1 MKKVLRFTTLNTN
14 ERNEKME
21 YTSSDLDVRSAEEL
35 CNAFE
40 LADNIV
46 FRRYIN
52 RLEELKPIKPG
63 EDFLK
68 IEEGK
73 YIRLLRIEKIIYDKS
88 ENNLQKLTNLYN
100 MAYSQNHNILLI
112 VNSDGKNVEL
122 LLGICDYESEGS
134 DSRLKIGIESI
145 YNGMLG
151 NFPGSLDKMENVLL
165 ETQQN
170 KEIVKKCLD
179 GKASVSIVSGVAS
192 LRDEKDV
199 ENDKFVQ
206 GIEKFIDSM
215 QGISFSTIII
225 ANPVSKQE
233 LQEIKNE
240 LETLYSTLKPFEKT
254 VMSFNEGHT
263 QGVSNAISKG
273 LSDSYGTSK
282 SKALSIGTTTST
294 SKTKGHSIGGNV
306 SVGGMLSTAL
316 TVGASLALGP
326 IGGSVAKTVSSGI
339 SGSLGL
345 NASVQRSK
353 TETEGKNNTE
363 TNTETANEQH
373 TETNT
378 TTDSVSSGDSSGST
392 LQIEYI
398 SKNVKQLLDRIDVQ
412 LDRIKKCESFGVFAV
427 ASYILAK
434 NKGYSNMGASMYKS
448 LISGENTSVE
458 SSNIATWSD
467 KASVEII
474 KSYLLRMYHPV
485 FALRSGNNEDTVT
498 AVSLVSGHE
507 LAVQMGLP
515 KKSIPGVVVT
525 ECASFGRNLYMLTG
539 KNDAKTI
546 DIGNIYHMCSDEDT
560 RVKLK
565 IDDLSMH
572 TFITGA
578 TGSGKSNTVYQLI
591 KKLDEQEIKF
601 MIVEPAKGEYKHV
614 FGNRVDVNVYGT
626 NPNKNILL
634 RINPFS
640 FPDDVHVLEHIDKLI
655 EIFNVC
661 WPMYAAMPA
670 VLKEAVELAYVSAGW
685 DLDNSM
691 NENKVFPTFTDVLEK
706 LSEVIEAS
714 AFSEEVKSNYAGALL
729 TRVKS
734 LTNGINGRIF
744 ASNEISG
751 EKLFNENVIVD
762 ISRVGSMETKS
773 LIMGILVM
781 KLQEHR
787 INEGGRN
794 KRLHHITVL
803 EEAHNLLKAG
813 NSSAGA
819 EGNDLMGKSVEML
832 SNIIAEVRTYGEGFI
847 IVDQAP
853 GLLDASVIRNTN
865 TKIILRLPDYDDRQL
880 VGRAANLSE
889 LQIGEISKLP
899 VGVAAVYH
907 NDWIEPVLCHFEPY
921 DTKQDYKDIREE
933 CDDNRRCDLLK
944 YLVDIYSGKND
955 TSIDIEQ
962 VEKLVSDARISA
974 ETKLKLIAVM
984 KDDKEISSAF
994 LEQVVCELFDDDTA
1008 FVVATKATNI
1018 EEWTK
1023 ILVEHLDKALSDME
1037 FEYQNAVVRC
1047 ILERR
1052 ARQDLE
1058 FEEMHLKWLNYMS
1071 RKCVI

>member
-1 MKKVLRFTTLNTN
+1 
-14 ERNEKME
+14 ME
-21 YTSSDLDVRSAEEL
+21 YTSSDLDIRNAEEL

-46 FRRYIN
+46 FRSYIN
-52 RLEELKPIKPG
+52 RLEELELIEPDK
-63 EDFLK
+63 EFLS

-73 YIRLLRIEKIIYDKS
+73 YIRLLRIEKIVYDKA

-100 MAYSQNHNILLI
+100 MAYSQKQNVLLVI
-112 VNSDGKNVEL
+112 NSDGKNVEL
-122 LLGICDYESEGS
+122 MLGICDYESEGS
-134 DSRLKIGIESI
+134 NSRLKIGIESL
-145 YNGMLG
+145 YNGMVG

-165 ETQQN
+165 ETEEN
-170 KEIVKKCLD
+170 KEILKRCME
-179 GKASVSIVSGVAS
+179 GKNAVSVVSGVAS
-192 LRDEKDV
+192 LRTEKEI

-215 QGISFSTIII
+215 QGVSFSAIMI

-240 LETLYSTLKPFEKT
+240 LETLYSMLKPFEKT
-254 VMSFNEGHT
+254 VMSFNEGHSE
-263 QGVSNAISKG
+263 GVSNAISKG
-273 LSDSYGTSK
+273 FSDSYGTSK
-282 SKALSIGTTTST
+282 SKSLSIGTTTST
-294 SKTKGHSIGGNV
+294 SKTKGYSVGGNV
-306 SVGGMLSTAL
+306 SVGGMISTAV

-326 IGGSVAKTVSSGI
+326 IGGSVAKAVSAGLN
-339 SGSLGL
+339 GSVGL
-345 NASVQRSK
+345 NASVQRS
-353 TETEGKNNTE
+353 TTQTEGQSRTEANTE
-363 TNTETANEQH
+363 TTNEQH

-378 TTDSVSSGDSSGST
+378 TTDSTSSTDSKGSM

-412 LDRIKKCESFGVFAV
+412 LERIKKCESFGIFAV
-427 ASYILAK
+427 ASYFWAK

-448 LISGENTSVE
+448 LISGETTFVE
-458 SSNIATWSD
+458 NSNIATWSD
-467 KASVEII
+467 NQSIEIM
-474 KSYLLRMYHPV
+474 KSYLMRMYHPV
-485 FALRSGNNEDTVT
+485 FKLCSGNNEDTVT
-498 AVSLVSGHE
+498 AVSLVSGNE

-515 KKSIPGVVVT
+515 KKSVPGVVVA

-539 KNDAKTI
+539 KRATPTI
-546 DIGNIYHMCSDEDT
+546 DIGNIYHMCSDENT

-565 IDDLSMH
+565 VEDLSMH

-591 KKLDEQEIKF
+591 RKLDEQDIKF
-601 MIVEPAKGEYKHV
+601 MIIEPAKGEYKHV

-626 NPNKNILL
+626 NPNKNRLL

-640 FPDDVHVLEHIDKLI
+640 FPQDIHVLEHIDKLI

-685 DLDNSM
+685 DLDSSV
-691 NENKVFPTFTDVLEK
+691 NESNVFPTFTDVLEK

-744 ASNEISG
+744 ASNEISM
-751 EKLFNENVIVD
+751 ERLFNENVIVD

-773 LIMGILVM
+773 LLMGILVM

-787 INEGGRN
+787 LDEGGRN
-794 KRLHHITVL
+794 KKLHHVTVL

-813 NSSAGA
+813 GNSKGV
-819 EGNDLMGKSVEML
+819 EGNDLVGKSVEML
-832 SNIIAEVRTYGEGFI
+832 SNIIAEVRTYGEGFV

-889 LQIGEISKLP
+889 LQIGEIAKLP

-921 DTKQDYKDIREE
+921 DTKQEYKDIQDESS
-933 CDDNRRCDLLK
+933 DSKRCLLLK
-944 YLVDIYSGKND
+944 YLVDVYSGKKD
-955 TSIDIEQ
+955 MKKDLEQ
-962 VEKLVSDARISA
+962 IEKLVSDARISA
-974 ETKLKLIAVM
+974 ETKLKLMAVIRAE
-984 KDDKEISSAF
+984 KEVNSVF
-994 LEQVVCELFDDDTA
+994 LGQVLYELFDDDTA
-1008 FVVATKATNI
+1008 FIAATKANNI

-1023 ILVEHLDKALSDME
+1023 LLVEHLDKALANME
-1037 FEYQNAVVRC
+1037 SEYQNIVVRC
-1047 ILERR
+1047 LLERR
-1052 ARQDLE
+1052 AEQDLG
-1058 FEEMHLKWLNYMS
+1058 FEEMHLKWINYMS
-1071 RKCVI
+1071 RKGVI